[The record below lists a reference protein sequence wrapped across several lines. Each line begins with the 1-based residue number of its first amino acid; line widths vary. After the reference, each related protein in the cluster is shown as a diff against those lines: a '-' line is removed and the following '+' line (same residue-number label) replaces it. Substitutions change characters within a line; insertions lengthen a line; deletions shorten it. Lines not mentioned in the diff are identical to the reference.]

1 MAQIVFASLLTS
13 RLKPKVDWVV
23 IYVVSSVCCSWLTEV
38 CGAHDE
44 SSRRNRAQRDSST
57 RRNVRHTLLGLHA
70 VAFFLETI
78 THISNPVPFLLCFA
92 FIILQ
97 EKIGLPLLVWKCL
110 HRTGPYEDR
119 DNLAEATVYWIFALG
134 EITLAGCVTWKHF
147 EEGNALALVCFF
159 SNIFFPLYTYVRHGL
174 DSYMQCNSF
183 DAAFPAA
190 STLELLKHCDVCPI
204 CLLPMAA
211 ARRTGCHHYFH
222 KACLKRSLQV
232 RVECPMCNT
241 PMITADQPI
250 QHETDIDVPLPHRM

>member
-57 RRNVRHTLLGLHA
+57 RRNVRRTLLGLHA

-119 DNLAEATVYWIFALG
+119 DNLALQFIGFLRSVKSPW
-134 EITLAGCVTWKHF
+134 
-147 EEGNALALVCFF
+147 LVV
-159 SNIFFPLYTYVRHGL
+159 SPG
-174 DSYMQCNSF
+174 
-183 DAAFPAA
+183 
-190 STLELLKHCDVCPI
+190 STLRRATLWPWFASSPTYFFHFILMSA
-204 CLLPMAA
+204 MAWIA
-211 ARRTGCHHYFH
+211 TCSVTHLTLHSQRRRH
-222 KACLKRSLQV
+222 
-232 RVECPMCNT
+232 
-241 PMITADQPI
+241 
-250 QHETDIDVPLPHRM
+250 